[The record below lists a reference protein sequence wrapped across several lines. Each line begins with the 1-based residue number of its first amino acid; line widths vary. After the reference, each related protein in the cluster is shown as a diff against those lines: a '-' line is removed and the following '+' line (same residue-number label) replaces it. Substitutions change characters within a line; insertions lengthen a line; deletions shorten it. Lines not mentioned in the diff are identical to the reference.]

1 MIFAGPKASND
12 PPVLGLSRDAAEA
25 SKLSRDP
32 PPPAIA
38 LGTALST
45 CPGEYPPRRIFNSSQ
60 SAEYWGV
67 SLPHWRRL
75 YRAIMVPSPIK
86 IGERKLGWRAGDLM
100 DGLEE
105 RAQSSAKAS
114 AFNIREPV

>member
-1 MIFAGPKASND
+1 MPDRFPLPIEI
-12 PPVLGLSRDAAEA
+12 SR
-25 SKLSRDP
+25 S
-32 PPPAIA
+32 
-38 LGTALST
+38 
-45 CPGEYPPRRIFNSSQ
+45 RIFNSSQ

-75 YRAIMVPSPIK
+75 YRAKMVPSPIK

-114 AFNIREPV
+114 AFKVREPV